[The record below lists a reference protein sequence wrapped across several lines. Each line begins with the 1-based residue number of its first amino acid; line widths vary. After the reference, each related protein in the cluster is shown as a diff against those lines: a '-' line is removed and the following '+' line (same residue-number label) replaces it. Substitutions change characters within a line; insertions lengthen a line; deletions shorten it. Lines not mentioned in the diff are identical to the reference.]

1 MSLRA
6 VELFGGA
13 GGLALGTHAAG
24 FRNEIFVEWDRWAC
38 DTVRENAKA
47 GHPAVQGWDVRE
59 GDVRNIHFDEL
70 VSGIDLVAGGPPCQ
84 PFSMGGK
91 ARASDDKRDMFPAA
105 AEVIRTLSPRAFL
118 LENVRGLKRAAFAN
132 YFEFIR
138 LRMQYPELTAK
149 DGETWLEHLGRLQ
162 KENSSTHRS
171 GLVYNV
177 SDSLV
182 NAADY
187 GVPQHRHRVF
197 IVGFRADI
205 DAEWSFPNPTHSH
218 DALLQSQWVTGEYWD
233 KHSVAIKNRP
243 EVPGRFISRIN
254 KIRNGQIEVFGEPW
268 QTVRDA
274 LRGLPE
280 PALGGSSIWKN
291 HKLQPGARAYPGHT
305 GSPLDEPSKALK
317 AGGHGVPGGEN
328 MLRCVD
334 GAVRYYSIRE
344 AARIQTFPDDYE
356 LHGAWGEA
364 MRQLGNA
371 VPVRLARTVAES
383 VAHQLNVVAWKEEVQ
398 VGAGRQPLL
407 GR

>member
-24 FRNEIFVEWDRWAC
+24 FENEVFVEWDRWAC
-38 DTVRENAKA
+38 DTVRQNARA
-47 GHPAVQGWDVRE
+47 GHSAVQGWDVRE
-59 GDVRNIHFDEL
+59 GDVRKVDF
-70 VSGIDLVAGGPPCQ
+70 SGVAEGLDLVAGGPPCQ

-105 AEVIRTLSPRAFL
+105 AEVVRTLRPRAFL

-138 LRMQYPELTAK
+138 LRMQYPELAANE
-149 DGETWLEHLGRLQ
+149 DETWLEHLGRLQ
-162 KENSSTHRS
+162 KHGSSHQINSLSYS
-171 GLVYNV
+171 V
-177 SDSLV
+177 SDTLV

-197 IVGFRADI
+197 IVGFRTDV
-205 DAEWSFPNPTHSH
+205 DAEWAFPEPTHSQN
-218 DALLQSQWVTGEYWD
+218 ALLEAQWVTGRYWD
-233 KHSVAIKNRP
+233 EHSVPLKSRP
-243 EVPGRFISRIN
+243 PQPARFATRIRQ
-254 KIRNGQIEVFGEPW
+254 IRDGEIQVKGLPW
-268 QTVRDA
+268 RTVRDA
-274 LRGLPE
+274 LKDVPE
-280 PALGGSSIWKN
+280 PLIGGVKGWKN
-291 HKLQPGARAYPGHT
+291 HVLQPGARAYPGHT

-328 MLRCVD
+328 MLRRVD
-334 GAVRYYSIRE
+334 GTVRYYSVRE

-371 VPVRLARTVAES
+371 VPVLLAKTVAQS
-383 VAHQLNVVAWKEEVQ
+383 VAEQLNSDSWEKQ
-398 VGAGRQPLL
+398 GITLRPAG
-407 GR
+407 

>member
-24 FRNEIFVEWDRWAC
+24 FANELFVEWDRWAC
-38 DTVRENAKA
+38 DTVRQNRKA
-47 GHPAVQGWDVRE
+47 GHSAVQGWDVRE
-59 GDVRNIHFDEL
+59 GDVRKVDFSVVPDGL
-70 VSGIDLVAGGPPCQ
+70 DLVTGGPPCQ

-105 AEVIRTLSPRAFL
+105 AEVVRTLRPRAFL
-118 LENVRGLKRAAFAN
+118 LENVRGLKRAAFSD

-138 LRMQYPELTAK
+138 LRMQYPELVAN
-149 DGETWLEHLGRLQ
+149 DNESWLDHFRRLQ
-162 KENSSTHRS
+162 REHIAGQHDSLT
-171 GLVYNV
+171 YNV
-177 SDSLV
+177 ADTLV

-205 DAEWSFPNPTHSH
+205 DTEWAFPQPTHSH
-218 DALLQSQWVTGEYWD
+218 DALLEAQWVTGNYWD
-233 KHSVAIKNRP
+233 EHSVPTKERP
-243 EVPGRFISRIN
+243 LLPSRFESRIR
-254 KIRNGQIEVFGEPW
+254 KIRDGQIEVNGRLPW
-268 QTVRDA
+268 RTVRDA
-274 LRGLPE
+274 LNGMPE
-280 PALGGSSIWKN
+280 PLAGGVAGWKN
-291 HKLQPGARAYPGHT
+291 HNHQPGARAYPGHT

-328 MLRCVD
+328 MLRRVD
-334 GAVRYYSIRE
+334 GSVRYYSIRE

-371 VPVRLARTVAES
+371 VPVLLAKT
-383 VAHQLNVVAWKEEVQ
+383 
-398 VGAGRQPLL
+398 VGAAVAGHLNSARMRDEAVLQAS
-407 GR
+407 